1 MASEFGE
8 HIDVKKH
15 VRAYLYVFGALGI
28 LTALTVAA
36 SYLDISSTAHILIA
50 LFIATV
56 KGSLVA
62 AYFMHLVSE
71 RRLIYGILIFTV
83 VFLVGL
89 LLFPWFGFLDQVI
102 VS

>member
-15 VRAYLYVFGALGI
+15 VRAYLIVFGALGV

-36 SYLDISSTAHILIA
+36 SYLDISSTAHILVA
-50 LFIATV
+50 LFIAAV

-62 AYFMHLVSE
+62 AYFMHLISE
-71 RRLIYGILIFTV
+71 RKTIYGILLFTV
-83 VFLVGL
+83 IFLVAL
-89 LLFPWFGFLDQVI
+89 LLFPLFGSLDQVML
-102 VS
+102 S